1 MRSNAWYRALVDGLI
16 YTGSSGRGYMSRDM
30 LHKLSAILDRGQKIK
45 IAGLMVLILIGGVL
59 ETASASLILPL
70 VSAVLDEKKFSSNKY
85 VTMAMDIT
93 GIDNVRKFTFVLL
106 GVIMAAFVI
115 KNAFLVFQTYLLAR
129 FANRNRARCTTN
141 LLWQFLH
148 RPYEYYLYAETSD
161 IIRTIYGDM
170 DNIFNLLLQCMNFAA
185 ELVVSACLGIFI
197 LIMDWK
203 MTILVA
209 GLLGLLTLYNTK
221 VIKRHLNA
229 AGEGARITQA
239 GMYKWI
245 LQSASGIKDVKVLKK
260 EYYFTDKYSKS
271 VEGYADNQIKY
282 NVLTNLPRL
291 LIETVAIVGILTYVM
306 LSMAFGTDI
315 ASLMTTLSAFAVAA
329 MRLLPSVN
337 RLNTYMANIAYYE
350 PALNFIYENVDTRGL
365 SEENVL
371 VKYAEHALLTAT
383 DSASNDND
391 KTAVALTSDEPLAM
405 EHAIDLKGITFAY
418 PKTDKLI
425 FDHADMEIP
434 IGKSVGVMGASG
446 AGKSTIVD
454 ILLGL
459 LKIGSGTVTCDGKNV
474 MEHYGQW
481 LSHIGYIPQNIYMLD
496 DSIRHNIAFGV
507 EDKDID
513 DKRVWEVLA
522 EAQMKEFVEEL
533 PDKLDAQIGE
543 RGVRISGG
551 QRQRLGIARALYHD
565 PELMVFDEATS
576 ALDNDTETA
585 IMEAIDRLH
594 GRKTLVIIAHRLRTI
609 ENCDIIYKVENGKI
623 VKE

>member
-1 MRSNAWYRALVDGLI
+1 
-16 YTGSSGRGYMSRDM
+16 M
-30 LHKLSAILDRGQKIK
+30 LRKLSAILDRGQKIK
-45 IAGLMVLILIGGVL
+45 IAGLMILILIGGIM

-70 VSAVLDEKKFSSNKY
+70 VSAVLDEEKFSSNKY
-85 VTMAMDIT
+85 VIMAMDMLHVDSIRT
-93 GIDNVRKFTFVLL
+93 FTFILL
-106 GVIMAAFVI
+106 GVIIAAYIV
-115 KNAFLVFQTYLLAR
+115 KNAFLIFQTYLLAR

-185 ELVVSACLGIFI
+185 ELIVSACLGIF
-197 LIMDWK
+197 LLVLDWK

-209 GLLGLLTLYNTK
+209 GLLGILTLYNTK
-221 VIKRHLNA
+221 VIKKHLNN

-260 EYYFTDKYSKS
+260 EYYFTDKYSES
-271 VEGYADNQIKY
+271 AEGYADNQIRY

-291 LIETVAIVGILTYVM
+291 LIETTAIVGILTYVM
-306 LSMAFGTDI
+306 LSMALGRDI
-315 ASLMTTLSAFAVAA
+315 ASLMTTLSAFAIAA

-337 RLNTYMANIAYYE
+337 RLNTYMANIAYFE
-350 PALNFIYENVDTRGL
+350 PALEYIYENVDTKGL

-371 VKYAEHALLTAT
+371 ITHAGE
-383 DSASNDND
+383 AS
-391 KTAVALTSDEPLAM
+391 LEPMSM
-405 EHAIDLKGITFAY
+405 ERDIRLNGITFAY
-418 PKTDKLI
+418 PNTDKLI
-425 FDHADMEIP
+425 FNEADMEIP
-434 IGKSVGVMGASG
+434 IGSSVGVMGHSG

-454 ILLGL
+454 IMLGL
-459 LKIGSGTVTCDGKNV
+459 LKLEHGTITVDDV
-474 MEHYGQW
+474 SVSDHYAQW

-496 DSIRHNIAFGV
+496 DSIKHNIAFGV
-507 EDKDID
+507 KDEDID
-513 DKRVWEVLA
+513 EARVWEVLG
-522 EAQMKEFVEEL
+522 EAQMKEFVEGL
-533 PDKLDAQIGE
+533 PDKLDAEIGE

-609 ENCDIIYKVENGKI
+609 ENCDFIYEVKDGKI
-623 VKE
+623 IRKDR